1 MYINQMTSEQIRKM
15 KKQEY
20 NKRYLAKKKQ
30 EEFIKSVKTLESNW
44 YSVMTNSA
52 RISLEN
58 RAKKLNTTIVILSI
72 IIIILSILILIK

>member
-1 MYINQMTSEQIRKM
+1 MTPEQIRKM

-30 EEFIKSVKTLESNW
+30 EDFIKSVKTLESNW
-44 YSVMTNSA
+44 YSVMTNTA

-58 RAKKLNTTIVILSI
+58 RAKKLNTTIVILSL
-72 IIIILSILILIK
+72 IIIILSILILTK

>member
-1 MYINQMTSEQIRKM
+1 MTPEQIRKM

-20 NKRYLAKKKQ
+20 NKRYRAKKKQ
-30 EEFIKSVKTLESNW
+30 KELIKSVKTLESGW
-44 YSVMTNSA
+44 YTVMTNIA
-52 RISLEN
+52 RIRLEN

>member
-1 MYINQMTSEQIRKM
+1 MTPEQIRKM

-30 EEFIKSVKTLESNW
+30 EDFIKSVKTLESNW
-44 YSVMTNSA
+44 YSVMTNTA

-72 IIIILSILILIK
+72 IIIILSILILTK